1 MIAPSLIDIDDERG
15 CNNNN
20 NNNIK
25 EAGRAKFFSNKTKKQ
40 NVSSESPFLDV
51 ASSHLR
57 IYEAASATAISGL
70 VAGQFSMDAR
80 MYACV
85 SLTTSKQFFYCFK
98 IVQGD

>member
-20 NNNIK
+20 NNK

-40 NVSSESPFLDV
+40 NVSSENPFLDS

-57 IYEAASATAISGL
+57 IYEAASATVLYLGS
-70 VAGQFSMDAR
+70 
-80 MYACV
+80 
-85 SLTTSKQFFYCFK
+85 
-98 IVQGD
+98 